1 MKIKGAEF
9 IWFDGKF
16 VKWEEATT
24 PVTSHV
30 LHYGTSV
37 FEGIRAYFAKN
48 NLYVFRLKE
57 HMERLHR
64 SAKIYS
70 FALDYSVKELCQA
83 TVDLIKRIN
92 LRESCYIRPL
102 TFVGMHGIDL
112 NITRDSPT
120 HTVIII
126 FPFTKYFK
134 GEGIK
139 ACISSW
145 RRIHDI
151 TTPPM
156 AKAAGNY
163 LNSIL
168 ATQESR
174 RNGYDESILL
184 DKEGNV
190 SEASGENIFM
200 VRNNKIYTPFTADSA
215 LEGITRDSAMTIAR
229 NLGYALAERP
239 IARTELYMADELFL
253 TGTAAEIIAIT
264 NIDGI
269 QIGNG
274 REGQVTKEIREMYT
288 KIVCGEV
295 KEYLHWLTPVWH
307 P

>member
-1 MKIKGAEF
+1 MRTKGAEF

-16 VKWEEATT
+16 VKWEDATI
-24 PVTSHV
+24 PVMSHV

-37 FEGIRAYFAKN
+37 FEGIRGYFARN
-48 NLYVFRLKE
+48 NLYIFRLKE

-64 SAKIYS
+64 SARVYS
-70 FALDYSVKELCQA
+70 FALNYSTKDLCDA
-83 TVDLIKRIN
+83 TIDLLRRISIT
-92 LRESCYIRPL
+92 ESCYIRAL

-112 NITRDSPT
+112 NITKDSPT

-126 FPFTKYFK
+126 FPFAKYFK

-139 ACISSW
+139 ACVSSW
-145 RRIHDI
+145 RRIHD
-151 TTPPM
+151 TSTPPM

-168 ATQESR
+168 ATQESK

-184 DKEGNV
+184 DQEGNV

-200 VRNNKIYTPFTADSA
+200 IRNNKIYTPFTADSA

-229 NLGYALAERP
+229 SLGYVLAERP

-264 NIDGI
+264 NVDGI

-274 REGQVTKEIREMYT
+274 REGPITREIRDTYA
-288 KIVCGEV
+288 KIVRGDV

-307 P
+307 L

>member
-9 IWFDGKF
+9 VWFDGKF

-24 PVTSHV
+24 LVTSHV

-37 FEGIRAYFAKN
+37 FEGIRAYFAKIT
-48 NLYVFRLKE
+48 LYVFRLKE

-184 DKEGNV
+184 DRDGYV
-190 SEASGENIFM
+190 SEASGENIFL
-200 VRNNKIYTPFTADSA
+200 VRNNRIYTPPIADSA
-215 LEGITRDSAMTIAR
+215 LEGITRDTAITIAKA
-229 NLGYALAERP
+229 LGYEVKEHS
-239 IARTELYMADELFL
+239 ISRTELYIADEIFL
-253 TGTAAEIIAIT
+253 TGTAAEIVAVT
-264 NIDGI
+264 NIDDRTIGKGI
-269 QIGNG
+269 
-274 REGQVTKEIREMYT
+274 EGLITKSIREKYSE
-288 KIVCGEV
+288 IVSANVEDFMS
-295 KEYLHWLTPVWH
+295 WLTPIW
-307 P
+307 